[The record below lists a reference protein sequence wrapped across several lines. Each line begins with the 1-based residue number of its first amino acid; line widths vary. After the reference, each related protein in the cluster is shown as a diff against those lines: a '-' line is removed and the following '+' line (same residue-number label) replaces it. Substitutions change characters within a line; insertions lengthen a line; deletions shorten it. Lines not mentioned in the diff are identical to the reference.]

1 MKTAEYDFL
10 LPQELIAYRPA
21 EKRDNSR
28 LLVLHRDGGVE
39 HKRFRDL
46 PCFLRAGDMLLLNK
60 TKVFPARLSG
70 IKRGGGRL
78 EILLVKETSPGMWDI
93 MAKGKYTGPML
104 ISEGL
109 TAYISGGKIA
119 LFKDPKLL
127 RELIWQEGE
136 MPLPPYIRR
145 QPDDCDKERYQ
156 TVYAEI
162 EGSIAAPTAGLHFTP
177 ELLDAIAAASV
188 LIRHVVLHVGT
199 GTFRLVKTDDIEDHI
214 MEKELFEINPSLL
227 SEIAEVKSRGGRI
240 IAVGTTTTRAVEG
253 YLSGKREIVSSHG
266 AIRGLTDIFIHGGY
280 RPMAV
285 DSVITNFHLPRSTP
299 LMLTAVFT
307 GRARLL
313 QTYETA
319 ISMGYRFFSYGD
331 AMLVL

>member
-1 MKTAEYDFL
+1 MKTAEYDFI
-10 LPQELIAYRPA
+10 LPQELIACRPV
-21 EKRDNSR
+21 EKRDDSR
-28 LLVLHRDGGVE
+28 LLVLHKDGGVE
-39 HKRFRDL
+39 HKKFSDL
-46 PCFLRAGDMLLLNK
+46 HCILRAGDMILLNK

-70 IKRGGGRL
+70 IKRGGGKL

-93 MAKGKYTGPML
+93 MARGKYTGPLL

-109 TAYISGGKIA
+109 TAHISKGMTAI
-119 LFKDPKLL
+119 FEDPKIL
-127 RELIWQEGE
+127 RKLIWQEGK

-145 QPDDCDKERYQ
+145 QPDDFDKERYQ

-188 LIRHVVLHVGT
+188 RIRHVVLHVGT
-199 GTFRLVKTDDIEDHI
+199 WTFRLVKTDDIEDHM
-214 MEKELFEINPSLL
+214 MEKEFFEIDPSLL
-227 SEIAEVKSRGGRI
+227 SEIAEVKKRGGRI
-240 IAVGTTTTRAVEG
+240 VAVGTTTNRAVEG
-253 YLSGKREIVSSHG
+253 YLSGKSEIVSSNG
-266 AIRGLTDIFIHGGY
+266 VIRGCTDIFIHGDY
-280 RPMAV
+280 RPIAI

-299 LMLTAVFT
+299 LMLTAVFA
-307 GRARLL
+307 GRERLL

>member
-46 PCFLRAGDMLLLNK
+46 PCFLKVGDMLLLNK

-70 IKRGGGRL
+70 IKRGGGKL

-109 TAYISGGKIA
+109 TAYITGGQTA
-119 LFKDPKLL
+119 LFKDPKRL

-177 ELLDAIAAASV
+177 ELLDAIASASV

-214 MEKELFEINPSLL
+214 MEKEFFEINPSLL

-253 YLSGKREIVSSHG
+253 YLSGKSEIVSSTG
-266 AIRGLTDIFIHGGY
+266 VIRGLTDVFIHGGY

-307 GRARLL
+307 GRERLL

>member
-10 LPQELIAYRPA
+10 LPRELIAYRPS

-93 MAKGKYTGPML
+93 IAKGKYTGPML

-119 LFKDPKLL
+119 LFKDPKRL

-253 YLSGKREIVSSHG
+253 YLSGKSEIVSSHG

-280 RPMAV
+280 QPMAV

>member
-93 MAKGKYTGPML
+93 IAKGKYTGPML

-119 LFKDPKLL
+119 LFKDPKRL

-199 GTFRLVKTDDIEDHI
+199 GTFRLVRTDDIEDHI

-253 YLSGKREIVSSHG
+253 YLSGKSEIVSSHG

>member
-78 EILLVKETSPGMWDI
+78 VILLVKETSSGMWDI

-109 TAYISGGKIA
+109 TAYISGGKTA
-119 LFKDPKLL
+119 LFKDPKRL

-145 QPDDCDKERYQ
+145 QPDACDKERYQ

-214 MEKELFEINPSLL
+214 MEKEFFEINPSLL

-253 YLSGKREIVSSHG
+253 YLSGKSELVSSNG
-266 AIRGLTDIFIHGGY
+266 AIRGLTDVFIHGGY
-280 RPMAV
+280 RPVAV

-299 LMLTAVFT
+299 LMLTAVFA
-307 GRARLL
+307 GRERLL

>member
-28 LLVLHRDGGVE
+28 LLVLHRDGRVE
-39 HKRFRDL
+39 HKRFLDL

-70 IKRGGGRL
+70 IKRGGGKL

-93 MAKGKYTGPML
+93 MAKGKYTGPLL

-109 TAYISGGKIA
+109 TAFISKGKTA
-119 LFKDPKLL
+119 RFKGPKRL
-127 RELIWQEGE
+127 RELIWQEGK

-156 TVYAEI
+156 TVYAET

-177 ELLDAIAAASV
+177 ELLDSIAAASV

-199 GTFRLVKTDDIEDHI
+199 GTFRLVKKDDIDDHI
-214 MEKELFEINPSLL
+214 MEKESFEINPSLL
-227 SEIAEVKSRGGRI
+227 SEIAEVKRRGGRI

-253 YLSGKREIVSSHG
+253 YLSGKSEVISSNG
-266 AIRGLTDIFIHGGY
+266 AIRGLTNIFIHGGY
-280 RPMAV
+280 RLMAI

-307 GRARLL
+307 GRERLL

>member
-10 LPQELIAYRPA
+10 LPQELIAYRPV
-21 EKRDNSR
+21 EKRDDSR

-39 HKRFRDL
+39 HKKFRDI

-78 EILLVKETSPGMWDI
+78 DILLVKETSPGTWDI
-93 MAKGKYTGPML
+93 MAKGKYTGPLL

-109 TAYISGGKIA
+109 TACISGGKAAI
-119 LFKDPKLL
+119 FKEPKRLM
-127 RELIWQEGE
+127 ELIWKEGM

-145 QPDDCDKERYQ
+145 CPDDFDKERYQ

-177 ELLDAIAAASV
+177 ELLDTIAAASV

-199 GTFRLVKTDDIEDHI
+199 GTFRLVKTDDIEDHF
-214 MEKELFEINPSLL
+214 MDKELFEINPPLL
-227 SEIAEVKSRGGRI
+227 SEIAEVKKRGGRI
-240 IAVGTTTTRAVEG
+240 ISVGTTTTRAVEG
-253 YLSGKREIVSSHG
+253 YLSGKNEIISSNG
-266 AIRGLTDIFIHGGY
+266 VIRGLTDIFIHAGY
-280 RPMAV
+280 RPRAI

-299 LMLTAVFT
+299 LMLTAAFA
-307 GRARLL
+307 GRERLL
-313 QTYETA
+313 RTYETA

>member
-10 LPQELIAYRPA
+10 LPQELVAYRPA

-78 EILLVKETSPGMWDI
+78 EILLVKETSPGIWDI

-109 TAYISGGKIA
+109 SAYISGGKTA
-119 LFKDPKLL
+119 LFKDPKRL

-253 YLSGKREIVSSHG
+253 YLSGKSEIVSSNG

>member
-10 LPQELIAYRPA
+10 LPQELIAYRPSI
-21 EKRDNSR
+21 KRDNSR

-119 LFKDPKLL
+119 LFKDPKRL

-199 GTFRLVKTDDIEDHI
+199 GTFKLVKTDDIEDHI

-253 YLSGKREIVSSHG
+253 YLSGKSEIVSSHG
-266 AIRGLTDIFIHGGY
+266 AIRGLTDIFIHGRY